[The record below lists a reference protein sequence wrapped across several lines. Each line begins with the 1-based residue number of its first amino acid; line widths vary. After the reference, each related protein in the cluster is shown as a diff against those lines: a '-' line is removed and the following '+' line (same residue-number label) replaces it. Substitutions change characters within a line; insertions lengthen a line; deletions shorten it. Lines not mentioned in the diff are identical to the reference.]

1 MAGRTRTP
9 GRNVQYRKP
18 ATRNQKH
25 CSSSLTPQ
33 TAWRLARLDDECPES
48 ARECASLREL
58 LLPRLLCL

>member
-1 MAGRTRTP
+1 MAGQ
-9 GRNVQYRKP
+9 GRRQGLCSTVGPRS
-18 ATRNQKH
+18 RNQKR

-48 ARECASLREL
+48 ARECVSLREL